1 MNWLFEVIA
10 PISRILAEHLVNG
23 LLLSAAIYLAFRIL
37 RPLFLNGR
45 RGSAATS
52 HRVLSLVFVALAI
65 TPILSCLQP
74 VRLSMNGPG
83 QQPPPVSVAAPGP
96 PEPSIFDGQ
105 IQETLLGEP
114 GSSQPVFFGWVQTI
128 DWPVIVA
135 AVWAGL
141 ACVLLVRLLLALNS
155 LWTLHCRVRILVLP
169 ESFTSRRRI
178 QLAESALVQAPV
190 AIGLWAPKV
199 LLPSALAAQYSS
211 DDWNRV
217 LRHEI
222 AHLERY
228 DDWSNFFQRLLMAF
242 NPFNSFLWLVGNE
255 LRLVREI
262 VCDDWV
268 VAESRHAKSY
278 AQLLTRLAVASRGSP
293 VLASGVSRTGRQLY
307 RRVARILDPKCD
319 RKLKPSWVT
328 TTLAAV
334 GLLGTSAAGICWLP
348 AITWISNVQAQ
359 DAGPSP
365 EPSPSAPVTADAL
378 PDHGQVTKKETADP
392 EIIALLKNSA
402 LNDGDP
408 RVRGEAARSLVT
420 INSEAATEALLQLLD
435 ESKEDRIKVFILRTL
450 SHRRSA
456 DARVRAKLSEFAAK
470 NQSLQ
475 VRLAALDQLAK
486 NADPGTVD
494 QFISI
499 YRSAN
504 ELPIKETC
512 LRGLAAIES
521 KPARDF
527 LIATAK
533 EDPDPD
539 LRRVALSV
547 LVGPPGGDRR
557 IMIIRRDGG
566 AGVTIQRED
575 LDNSRGDFDGLNC
588 PDETGEPEMLMPP
601 PQAIPGGPRLGPKFG
616 APMPPLPPFPDGPE
630 LQPNVQL
637 QPKSLRLASAS
648 RYKGEAP
655 PEPWRVMS
663 TKDALGRVLALA

>member
-1 MNWLFEVIA
+1 VNWLFEVIA

-23 LLLSAAIYLAFRIL
+23 LILSAAIYLAFRIL
-37 RPLFLNGR
+37 RPLFLNR
-45 RGSAATS
+45 QRGSAATS

-65 TPILSCLQP
+65 TPILSRLQP

-83 QQPPPVSVAAPGP
+83 QQPSTVSVAVPGP

-114 GSSQPVFFGWVQTI
+114 GSSQSVFFGWVQTI

-155 LWTLHCRVRILVLP
+155 LWTLHRRVRILVLP
-169 ESFTSRRRI
+169 ESFTSHRRI

-199 LLPSALAAQYSS
+199 LLPSALAAQYSA

-228 DDWSNFFQRLLMAF
+228 DDWSNFFQRLLIAF
-242 NPFNSFLWLVGNE
+242 NPFNPFLWLVGNE

-278 AQLLTRLAVASRGSP
+278 AQLLTRLAVASQGSP

-328 TTLAAV
+328 TTLAAL
-334 GLLGTSAAGICWLP
+334 GLLGASVAGICWLP
-348 AITWISNVQAQ
+348 AVTWISNAQAQ

-365 EPSPSAPVTADAL
+365 EPSPSAPETANAL
-378 PDHGQVTKKETADP
+378 PDHGQVVSKKETADP

-408 RVRGEAARSLVT
+408 RVRGEAVRSLVT
-420 INSEAATEALLQLLD
+420 INNEAATAALLQLLD
-435 ESKEDRIKVFILRTL
+435 ESKEDRIKVLILRTL

-456 DARVRAKLSEFAAK
+456 DARVRAKLNEFAAK

-512 LRGLAAIES
+512 LRGLASIES

-547 LVGPPGGDRR
+547 LVGPPGGDHR
-557 IMIIRRDGG
+557 IVIIRRDGR
-566 AGVTIQRED
+566 AGVTINRDD
-575 LDNSRGDFDGLNC
+575 LDKLRGDPDGLNC
-588 PDETGEPEMLMPP
+588 PDEMGEPEMLMPP
-601 PQAIPGGPRLGPKFG
+601 PVGIPGGPPLGPKFG
-616 APMPPLPPFPDGPE
+616 APIPPLPPLPDGPE
-630 LQPNVQL
+630 LKPNVQL
-637 QPKSLRLASAS
+637 QPKSPPDSS
-648 RYKGEAP
+648 PGEI
-655 PEPWRVMS
+655 
-663 TKDALGRVLALA
+663 